1 MSIQRIESKAS
12 HTRGWQARAYVP
24 GQRRRLTR
32 FFADDSHGGML
43 GAYDQAAAVLD
54 RLLVQAA
61 TIARRG
67 VRRGR

>member
-54 RLLVQAA
+54 RLQVQAVTLA
-61 TIARRG
+61 KRG
-67 VRRGR
+67 VRRG